1 MCKGCIFLKAYR
13 TSKTSL
19 GSLLPSM
26 TLHLFHVFSQLK
38 MDGVKRDEK
47 AILLVDDRQEY
58 SVKVRIHVAE
68 G

>member
-1 MCKGCIFLKAYR
+1 
-13 TSKTSL
+13 
-19 GSLLPSM
+19 
-26 TLHLFHVFSQLK
+26 

-47 AILLVDDRQEY
+47 AILLVDDRQGY